1 MAKEDL
7 TQAFFGHT
15 VHTENI
21 QRFWE
26 EVKPKQSAREKN
38 KVYSLQN
45 SKISNTMVQ
54 KAKPKQSLRKKNI
67 V

>member
-1 MAKEDL
+1 M
-7 TQAFFGHT
+7 
-15 VHTENI
+15 VHIESI

-26 EVKPKQSAREKN
+26 EVKAKQSARKKN

-45 SKISNTMVQ
+45 SKIGNTMVQ